1 MSVNTEGLPDDRLK
15 SNLIESVPCRMVLC
29 GVDFIW
35 SRVKGFLMLFS
46 RLISVLILLI
56 LPLLSVSA
64 PSRPASLKVTT
75 MDGRQLTLDQMRGKV
90 VLVMFF
96 STDCPHCQRTAQAL
110 RPLYRE
116 FRPQGLEIVGIAI
129 NPSASGNLQSF
140 ARKYGVEF
148 PLSLGTRG
156 DCTRFAGISVM
167 ARFYVPYLFFVD
179 KNGIIR
185 QQHDG
190 SDRLFYRNEAQ
201 NIRTA
206 IQTLLE

>member
-1 MSVNTEGLPDDRLK
+1 
-15 SNLIESVPCRMVLC
+15 
-29 GVDFIW
+29 
-35 SRVKGFLMLFS
+35 MLFS

-64 PSRPASLKVTT
+64 PPRTASLKVTT
-75 MDGRQLTLDQMRGKV
+75 MDGRKLTLDQMRGKV

-96 STDCPHCQRTAQAL
+96 STDCPHCQRTTQVL
-110 RPLYRE
+110 RPLYE
-116 FRPQGLEIVGIAI
+116 ELRPQGLEIVGIAI
-129 NPSASGNLQSF
+129 NPAASGNLQSF
-140 ARKYGVEF
+140 ARKYGAEF

-185 QQHDG
+185 QRHDG
-190 SDRLFYRNEAQ
+190 SDRVFYRNEAQ
-201 NIRTA
+201 NIRNA
-206 IQTLLE
+206 IQTLLKESR